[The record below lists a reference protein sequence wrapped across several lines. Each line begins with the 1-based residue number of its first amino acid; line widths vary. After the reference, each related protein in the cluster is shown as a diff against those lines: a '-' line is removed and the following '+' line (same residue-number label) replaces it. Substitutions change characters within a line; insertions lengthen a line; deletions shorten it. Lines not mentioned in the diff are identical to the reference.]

1 MNHGLSAISVWRAI
15 RNVLL
20 VENLL
25 MQEFESG
32 NSTAIPIRTEQFG
45 QIEASV
51 LDSDAVVRTEYECSG
66 IVPEIVPE
74 LVPGLGPIGRESRI
88 AVIV

>member
-1 MNHGLSAISVWRAI
+1 V
-15 RNVLL
+15 
-20 VENLL
+20 
-25 MQEFESG
+25 G

-51 LDSDAVVRTEYECSG
+51 LDSDAVVRTEYECS
-66 IVPEIVPE
+66 EIVPE
-74 LVPGLGPIGRESRI
+74 LVPRLGPIGRESRI